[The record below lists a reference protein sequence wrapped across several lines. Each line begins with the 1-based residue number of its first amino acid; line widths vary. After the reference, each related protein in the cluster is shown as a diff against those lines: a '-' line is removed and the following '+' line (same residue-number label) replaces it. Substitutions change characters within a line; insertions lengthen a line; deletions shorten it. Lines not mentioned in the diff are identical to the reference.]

1 MERLKQL
8 KGKDAEATNKLR
20 KETEE
25 LIKETLSLNDANRQ
39 AGNQWWHVEKS
50 INDANESINKISE
63 NIKQAIKDR
72 ASELT
77 SLFKDYAD
85 ELDKIMDAEEKAHQ
99 KRLDDIK
106 EEKEEFDNYID
117 EKIKA
122 IKREKEASDYSD
134 DISDL
139 TDELAKLQ
147 NERAKYSMAAAS
159 GDAEAISKIAELDE
173 KIANKKEE
181 IEDKQNDRKYK
192 LRIENLQDLKESYD
206 EELEEAKDK
215 ENKKYEA
222 MKETYEKLKSDIKE
236 FSEAGINAT
245 SSMIYSIIE
254 EYNNLYDNFSSS
266 TKKMAATFEDEFI
279 AKLKA
284 AQEQLT
290 LLQSQLGIDTSSNTS
305 ASTISFSESL
315 NSSSSSSILK
325 SHTLL
330 GDGFEKMSSSEF
342 AKYKQNKKNY
352 ESGINREEA
361 ASENAALRK
370 KYGITSDKYSYEDLV
385 GYYDQGG
392 VNTKTGLA
400 MLHGTPTAPE
410 LILNNEQASKLYN
423 LITNLPNS
431 LTRLIPNFNFNIS
444 KIVSAGNA
452 RYGDIVL
459 NVSMPVYGNVDQST
473 ANAITSNFATTLKST
488 LTKAGIINR

>member
-1 MERLKQL
+1 
-8 KGKDAEATNKLR
+8 
-20 KETEE
+20 
-25 LIKETLSLNDANRQ
+25 
-39 AGNQWWHVEKS
+39 
-50 INDANESINKISE
+50 
-63 NIKQAIKDR
+63 
-72 ASELT
+72 
-77 SLFKDYAD
+77 
-85 ELDKIMDAEEKAHQ
+85 
-99 KRLDDIK
+99 
-106 EEKEEFDNYID
+106 
-117 EKIKA
+117 
-122 IKREKEASDYSD
+122 
-134 DISDL
+134 
-139 TDELAKLQ
+139 
-147 NERAKYSMAAAS
+147 
-159 GDAEAISKIAELDE
+159 
-173 KIANKKEE
+173 
-181 IEDKQNDRKYK
+181 
-192 LRIENLQDLKESYD
+192 
-206 EELEEAKDK
+206 
-215 ENKKYEA
+215 
-222 MKETYEKLKSDIKE
+222 
-236 FSEAGINAT
+236 
-245 SSMIYSIIE
+245 
-254 EYNNLYDNFSSS
+254 
-266 TKKMAATFEDEFI
+266 
-279 AKLKA
+279 
-284 AQEQLT
+284 
-290 LLQSQLGIDTSSNTS
+290 
-305 ASTISFSESL
+305 
-315 NSSSSSSILK
+315 
-325 SHTLL
+325 
-330 GDGFEKMSSSEF
+330 MSSSEF